1 VSEKQNSVAV
11 SLQHVGVAYQRKTG
25 LFRKE
30 RFWALKDIS
39 FELKHG
45 ETLGVIGRN
54 GVGKSTLLRLL
65 VGIISPDQGCVVNH
79 GVKVSLLSL
88 QAGFIPNLTG
98 RENAILS
105 GMMLGLTKDE
115 VLNGMDEIASYA
127 DIGSFFD
134 QAVCTYSM
142 GMRARLGFSVAI
154 HVQPDVILLDEVLGV
169 GDADF
174 SQKSAQSMR
183 DRIAS
188 NQTVVLVSHR
198 MGLISSVC
206 DRVIWIESG
215 EIREVGETQQ
225 VVRHYNESSQ
235 EKL

>member
-1 VSEKQNSVAV
+1 VAEKNDTIAV
-11 SLQHVGVAYQRKTG
+11 SLQQVGVAYRRKAG

-30 RFWALKDIS
+30 QFWALQDIS
-39 FELKHG
+39 FELRHG

-65 VGIISPDQGCVVNH
+65 AGIISADKGQVVNH
-79 GVKVSLLSL
+79 GVSLSLLSL
-88 QAGFIPNLTG
+88 QAGFMPNLTG

-105 GMMLGLTKDE
+105 GMMLGMPKGE
-115 VLNGMDEIASYA
+115 VVHRMDEIAAYA
-127 DIGSFFD
+127 DIGFFFD

-198 MGLISSVC
+198 MGLIGSVC
-206 DRVIWIESG
+206 DRVVWIECG
-215 EIREVGETQQ
+215 KIREVGETQQ